1 MRMQKKTIDRKNQP
15 PMRMFLSRHRLGAMA
30 AVAVLV
36 LLMLY
41 PDAVIAAVQRS
52 LRRCATTV
60 IPSLFPFL
68 VASELLVR
76 SGVGDHLPQPL
87 LRPLCRL
94 FCLSHRGAICCIM
107 GVLCGFPV
115 GMRTAAAYARRGE
128 LSSQELGRLF
138 CFCNVPGSAFLINAV
153 GVSLM
158 NSLRYGQLLWLLS
171 LVSAAIVGL
180 LVRRLPPPSAVGT
193 TPYPAPTPPACTT
206 RRYGMMSEALGAA
219 AAGMLGIVST
229 VLFFGALLGALGA
242 IPMPDLSALR
252 LLPCLLAGALEIT
265 SGVCEAASL
274 GRSMLAPVLCAAV
287 VGWGGLSVHYQLIA
301 ACDGFVLPIARFR
314 MMRLLQALL
323 CGGGMALLLHL
334 GWLQIPTGGGSTQSG
349 LLLRLDGTDTAWLL
363 YALLC
368 SGAWLVIGAI
378 TLCTTVKNKRK
389 GVSV

>member
-1 MRMQKKTIDRKNQP
+1 MRK
-15 PMRMFLSRHRLGAMA
+15 FLSHHRVGAMA
-30 AVAVLV
+30 AVAVLA

-41 PDAVIAAVQRS
+41 PDAVIAAVQRG

-76 SGVGDHLPQPL
+76 SGVGDHLPQLL

-94 FCLSHRGAICCIM
+94 FRLSHRGAICCIM

-158 NSLRYGQLLWLLS
+158 NSLRYGQLLWLLN
-171 LVSAAIVGL
+171 LASAAVVGFF
-180 LVRRLPPPSAVGT
+180 VCRL
-193 TPYPAPTPPACTT
+193 PTPPAEGTAPRPALTPPAHTT

-219 AAGMLGIVST
+219 ASGMLGIVAT
-229 VLFFGALLGALGA
+229 VLFFGALLGALDA
-242 IPMPDLSALR
+242 IPLPRLSALR

-274 GRSMLAPVLCAAV
+274 GQGMLAPVLCAAV
-287 VGWGGLSVHYQLIA
+287 VGWGGLSVHYQLIV
-301 ACDGFVLPIARFR
+301 ACDGFALPIARFR
-314 MMRLLQALL
+314 VMRLLQALL

-368 SGAWLVIGAI
+368 SGAWLLIGVI
-378 TLCTTVKNKRK
+378 TLCTTAKSKRK
-389 GVSV
+389 EVPV